1 MSGTAEIITG
11 DQAVAAAATD
21 APTTCG
27 RALERVGKLAEEPAS
42 HGWDGIA
49 AAMQSVRESLET
61 TLASLSTAGDTIG
74 EMTTVLGEISAQS
87 SSPEVAGRLGQ
98 ALDHVERIRTALE
111 AASNGVDEAKT
122 ASEQAGS
129 PESLM
134 SMLQTA
140 ADETD
145 TAWRGLD
152 GVKASIEAEQQ
163 EASGWGN

>member
-1 MSGTAEIITG
+1 MSWTAEIITG
-11 DQAVAAAATD
+11 VQAVAGAAAD
-21 APTTCG
+21 AQTTG
-27 RALERVGKLAEEPAS
+27 GQALERAGELAEEAAA
-42 HGWDGIA
+42 HCWDGVD

-87 SSPEVAGRLGQ
+87 SRPEVAGRLGQ

-111 AASNGVDEAKT
+111 AASGGVDEAKT

-163 EASGWGN
+163 EAGGWGN